1 VVHLRSCF
9 LNLCEG
15 HPGGPNATDWLIIL
29 GSVIGICAVI
39 VAIAIPLTRMMVR
52 RAKLRAPSMTMS
64 FQVGNAERHTV
75 AIAYYQPVRTLTV
88 AVDGLS
94 VISRSFTTGIKLTK
108 TIEWTV
114 GISERHV
121 VQVEKSRQRVYGQFK
136 PQQFVASVD
145 GVVVARDS
153 TLSGALRASGG

>member
-1 VVHLRSCF
+1 
-9 LNLCEG
+9 
-15 HPGGPNATDWLIIL
+15 
-29 GSVIGICAVI
+29 
-39 VAIAIPLTRMMVR
+39 
-52 RAKLRAPSMTMS
+52 MTMS